1 MEVPSIYTKSQQITA
16 NVRIRMCYGV
26 VGVVGVVHG
35 GVWLQMKKT
44 NANFN
49 LFRL

>member
-26 VGVVGVVHG
+26 VGVVHG